1 MNKKTTIKNLLNQK
15 GVSLYLAV
23 VVMTALLAIVFGT
36 STILSVQFK
45 ITKGMEHSVSALY
58 AADTGIE
65 RVLKDIFE
73 DPTGVSFS
81 YNGLLNNEASYSVDV
96 VCCGAGPNCVPCLVS
111 GMSVDPNCEAV
122 YYCVNSRGYFGPP
135 GDRKKTQRAIQ
146 VSL

>member
-1 MNKKTTIKNLLNQK
+1 MNKKITIKILLNQK

-45 ITKGMEHSVSALY
+45 TIKGMEHSVSALY

-65 RVLKDIFE
+65 RALKDIFE
-73 DPTGVSFS
+73 DPAGVAIS
-81 YNGLLNNEASYSVDV
+81 YNGTLNNGASYSVDV
-96 VCCGAGPNCVPCLVS
+96 VCCGAGSNCVPCLTT
-111 GMSVDPNCEAV
+111 GMVVDPNCEAI
-122 YYCVNSRGYFGPP
+122 YYCVKSRGYFGPP
-135 GDRKKTQRAIQ
+135 TDRTKTQRAIQ

>member
-1 MNKKTTIKNLLNQK
+1 MFKKIIFNQK

-65 RVLKDIFE
+65 RALKDIFE
-73 DPTGVSFS
+73 DPASVADS
-81 YNGLLNNEASYSVDV
+81 YSATLNNGARYEVDV
-96 VCCGAGPNCVPCLVS
+96 VCCGAGSGCMPCLIS
-111 GMSVDPNCEAV
+111 GMAVDSNCQAV
-122 YYCVNSRGYFGPP
+122 YYCINSRGYFGPP
-135 GDRKKTQRAIQ
+135 SDRDKTQRAIQ